1 MQRLKYAGYDVVFQE
16 VPREISLAIDV
27 TNCPY
32 RCRGCHSPYL
42 QEDIGN
48 YISDDL
54 EQLLDKHEGLISC
67 VCFMGGDQNKEDL
80 KNLLSFVRSKGL
92 KTCLYTGT
100 GQIEMVADLLQYL
113 DYIKIGPYIESLGG
127 LNSPTTNQKM
137 YHITKGKDGFALN
150 QISFV

>member
-16 VPREISLAIDV
+16 VPGEISLAIDV

-54 EQLLDKHEGLISC
+54 GQLLDKHEGLISC

-100 GQIEMVADLLQYL
+100 GQIEMVSDVLPYL
-113 DYIKIGPYIESLGG
+113 DYIKIGPYIESFGG
-127 LNSPTTNQKM
+127 LSSPTTNQKM
-137 YHITKGKDGFALN
+137 YHVIKDKSGFALN
-150 QISFV
+150 PISFV